1 MENSRSVRSQELRA
15 RGFGHLHQPQPNR
28 FRGTRGFGRDPS
40 RTCIENRGY
49 PSLTWWK
56 GVSIKV
62 VGFEMAE
69 VWYSPPLVFRSRSS
83 NFFVLSTSSF
93 TAMRLSYIR
102 FIISWTTRDFRV
114 PGHRS
119 PSQLAARGS
128 RLVRLRRVKSRWKN
142 PTVLFVAH
150 KVSTRTASSSPG
162 LTPHAPSL
170 GS

>member
-1 MENSRSVRSQELRA
+1 MFAFKNYEREALDITINHNQTVFGEQEGSGEIPVGLVLKIVVIPVSHGGREYLSRSSVSRWLRC
-15 RGFGHLHQPQPNR
+15 GIP
-28 FRGTRGFGRDPS
+28 
-40 RTCIENRGY
+40 
-49 PSLTWWK
+49 
-56 GVSIKV
+56 
-62 VGFEMAE
+62 
-69 VWYSPPLVFRSRSS
+69 PPLVFRSRSS
-83 NFFVLSTSSF
+83 NFFVFSTSAF

-142 PTVLFVAH
+142 STVLFVAH